1 MPYVQ
6 GAPVYDYPTSTLTL
20 NITVISDP
28 SALKFQDGI
37 AKQTYQ
43 NALQP
48 NQFAKVIAQLVAL
61 EMNPFCALTFVRVP
75 SHQYTG
81 WPV

>member
-1 MPYVQ
+1 M
-6 GAPVYDYPTSTLTL
+6 YDYPTSTLTL

-48 NQFAKVIAQLVAL
+48 NQFAKVIAQLWAL
-61 EMNPFCALTFVRVP
+61 GMNPICALTFVRVP
-75 SHQYTG
+75 SHSYTA
-81 WPV
+81 WPH